1 MSGHRGKCFHCRNVT
16 LVYKCAD
23 CKRNYCPTCFDKEG
37 KSYGPHNPFNIKC
50 YWCCDSDVVH
60 GVININKL
68 KESVEG
74 IDVSGIE
81 IINATELT
89 ASKVVQRISKAVM
102 PKVIKIGSLK

>member
-1 MSGHRGKCFHCRNVT
+1 MAGYRGKCFHCAVVT
-16 LVYKCAD
+16 LVYKCTE

-50 YWCCDSDVVH
+50 YWCCDSDAVY
-60 GVININKL
+60 GVINVNKL

-81 IINATELT
+81 IINAAELT
-89 ASKVVQRISKAVM
+89 SSKAVSRIVKNAV
-102 PKVIKIGSLK
+102 PKVIKISSLK